1 MCAIVDRKLFLK
13 DDRIAH
19 KCAEGLS
26 FIDVITEFFCDNPVR
41 GNENFLFC
49 FLYSIRQRLMPF
61 VVWTKR
67 DNHMCSRF
75 PETQQNYTIVWLSC
89 CHIHYKDH
97 YKKTLIIPLKEA
109 WKRDCVKYV
118 NFSNKFL

>member
-41 GNENFLFC
+41 GNENFPVLFSVFHQAAFDAIC
-49 FLYSIRQRLMPF
+49 SLDEKGQSYVFEVSRNPTKLYDCMAQLLSHPLQRPLQKDTNYSIEEKPGN
-61 VVWTKR
+61 V
-67 DNHMCSRF
+67 
-75 PETQQNYTIVWLSC
+75 IV
-89 CHIHYKDH
+89 
-97 YKKTLIIPLKEA
+97 
-109 WKRDCVKYV
+109 
-118 NFSNKFL
+118 